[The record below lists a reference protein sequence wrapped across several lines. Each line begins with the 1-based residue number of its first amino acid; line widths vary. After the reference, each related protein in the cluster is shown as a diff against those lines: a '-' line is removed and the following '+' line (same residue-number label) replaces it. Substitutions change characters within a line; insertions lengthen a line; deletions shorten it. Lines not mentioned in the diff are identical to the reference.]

1 MKNLWPEKFEPES
14 LPPPKSLLQDQAGLL
29 AKITGG
35 MVQAEV
41 TPLDGTEPILYS
53 LRNDFGFRFDLVGP
67 FLDNYRFAVLRLAHD
82 IAMYPVSVVIDKLIS
97 EELQLVD
104 IGSRGGKCVVN
115 SPEEMEALLER
126 IFQSGRIRKVV
137 GSIIALSK

>member
-1 MKNLWPEKFEPES
+1 MKNLWPERFEPES

-41 TPLDGTEPILYS
+41 TPLEGTEPILYS
-53 LRNDFGFRFDLVGP
+53 LENDFGFRFDLVGP
-67 FLDNYRFAVLRLAHD
+67 FLDNYRFTVLRFAHD
-82 IAMYPVSVVIDKLIS
+82 IAMYPVSVVIDKPIS
-97 EELQLVD
+97 EELFLPD
-104 IGSRGGKCVVN
+104 IGTRGGKYTVSN
-115 SPEEMEALLER
+115 PEEMEVLLER
-126 IFQSGRIRKVV
+126 IFQSSRIRKVV